1 MYKNKRILAI
11 IPARGGSKGIPHKNI
26 IRLSGKPLI
35 VYTIEAALASG
46 RFDDVIV
53 STDDDQ
59 IAYIAIKYGASVPCL
74 RPSYLA
80 EDTSKTVDAVLYT
93 LDCLKKAE
101 KIYDIVVLLQPTSP
115 FRDANDIS
123 NAIDLFIDNDLESL
137 VSVSPVSE
145 HPLLIRQMDINL
157 KLTKLLNFD
166 SSVRRQDFPPYY
178 IINGAIYINYMD
190 DINSNT
196 SFNDNLSGYLMDSE
210 HSIDIDDPLDLL
222 IAEVIIS
229 KKAL

>member
-26 IRLSGKPLI
+26 IPLSGKSLI

-59 IAYIAIKYGASVPCL
+59 IAYIAMRNGASVPCL

-93 LDCLKKAE
+93 VDYLKKAG

-145 HPLLIRQMDINL
+145 HPLLIRKMDINM
-157 KLTKLLNFD
+157 KLNKLINCD

-178 IINGAIYINYMD
+178 IINGAIYINYVD

-210 HSIDIDDPLDLL
+210 HSIDIDDSLDLL
-222 IAEVIIS
+222 IAEVIIN
-229 KKAL
+229 K